1 MAFYH
6 TFTILSTMLSITI
19 KIYKLHHSPQ
29 FFFLS
34 LLLSLFLFCRIHQD
48 MINFFKGHPTRELL
62 PAKVIAESYK
72 RVLLDSN
79 YLFYDTDPLNQH
91 PLQYGTDPGNLEIR
105 KTVAQW
111 VDRKFGIQGSD
122 PDCINLTAGASYG
135 VGNILASVTS
145 PEITQR
151 AFIVT
156 PTYFLINSSFLDV
169 GFEGKMTAIE
179 ETPNGEYT
187 IDVEHLEKALIKY
200 SQGLEPVH
208 DDINIKI
215 DPVRGKR
222 KFYRFVMYL
231 VPTFSNP
238 GGLTYSLQTRYKLL
252 ELARKYDMLL
262 ISDDVYEFLDYTDA
276 KNPIARFN
284 QLDKATVTSSYGN
297 TISNATF
304 SKIIAPGLR
313 VGWQESATPK
323 LVQQLAVTGSNR
335 SGGTPNQLSTFVVAD
350 LINSGEIDK
359 IIESFKKVYS
369 ERVRVLKESIAKYL
383 PADTKVYGGE
393 GGYFVWVVTPNANA
407 YETVTELAKHGVVL
421 AGGENFEVSGD
432 TRSWGQHCV
441 RLSISYLT
449 KEEIEK
455 GVKLW
460 GEFLK

>member
-1 MAFYH
+1 
-6 TFTILSTMLSITI
+6 
-19 KIYKLHHSPQ
+19 
-29 FFFLS
+29 
-34 LLLSLFLFCRIHQD
+34 
-48 MINFFKGHPTRELL
+48 MINFFKGHPSRELL
-62 PAKVIAESYK
+62 PTKAIADAYSK
-72 RVLLDSN
+72 VLLDSD
-79 YLFYDTDPLNQH
+79 YLSYDTDPQNQH

-105 KTVAQW
+105 KTVALW
-111 VDRKFGIQGSD
+111 VDKRFGIQESD

-169 GFEGKMTAIE
+169 GFEGKLTAID
-179 ETPNGEYT
+179 ETPDAEYT
-187 IDVEHLEKALIKY
+187 IDVKHLESELEKY
-200 SQGLEPVH
+200 SNGLEPIH
-208 DDINIKI
+208 DDINIKH

-222 KFYRFVMYL
+222 KFYRFIMYL

-252 ELARKYDMLL
+252 ELARRYDMLL
-262 ISDDVYEFLDYTDA
+262 ISDDVYEFLDYT
-276 KNPIARFN
+276 NTQTLIARLN
-284 QLDKATVTSSYGN
+284 HLDRETVSNIYGN

-313 VGWQESATPK
+313 MGWQETATPN

-335 SGGTPNQLSTFVVAD
+335 SGGTPNQLSAFVVDD
-350 LINSGEIDK
+350 LIKSGKLDE
-359 IIESFKKVYS
+359 IIESFKQVYS
-369 ERVRVLKESIAKYL
+369 ERVRVLKESIGKYL

-393 GGYFVWVVTPNANA
+393 GGYFLWVVTPTANA
-407 YETVTELAKHGVVL
+407 FETVAELAKHGVVL
-421 AGGENFEVSGD
+421 AGGENFEVFGD
-432 TRSWGQHCV
+432 TRNWGQHCV

-455 GVKLW
+455 GIHIW
-460 GEFLK
+460 GKVLKDTAS